1 MNLRFLALPCRRHL
15 GLYWLYNRSLKIHV
29 ISGRKKWEW
38 SVANSPRSKRAWGR
52 GKSSRL
58 PPILS
63 GFRSW
68 VMVAYEQAP
77 AGGGGGGGRSSE
89 EKGIDARCPSP
100 FPFPV
105 FFLFTLYPGKGE
117 EEGATLYSGQYKE
130 RSTFFTRD
138 SDIWKGRDCISWSVW
153 KVGEIYIAV
162 CERTSTKLKGL
173 QTNRAH
179 KTWELPCVFKWR
191 RIYSSLEVVQRS
203 NEFCCGCCWLKL

>member
-15 GLYWLYNRSLKIHV
+15 GLYWLYDRSLKIHV
-29 ISGRKKWEW
+29 ISVRKKWEW

-52 GKSSRL
+52 GKSFRL

-68 VMVAYEQAP
+68 VMVATRDAP
-77 AGGGGGGGRSSE
+77 P
-89 EKGIDARCPSP
+89 PSP
-100 FPFPV
+100 SPSSFCSPY
-105 FFLFTLYPGKGE
+105 TRGRGKE
-117 EEGATLYSGQYKE
+117 TGATLYSGQYKE

-191 RIYSSLEVVQRS
+191 RIYSSLQSNQIKRS
-203 NEFCCGCCWLKL
+203 RR